1 MRLHTNVN
9 IFTFVISCDKMK
21 SSFRYIGGSVNMKNT
36 KLLLTVLI
44 AGSLLTACRTNNES
58 KTTASSDKNPVV
70 KTKSPSNSDKSTT
83 EEDLNDKN
91 SFVGKMNMFAKLSK
105 STEEIYVTGDVVV
118 GESGDVKPG
127 IYDLEIT
134 GGSGN
139 IFGDRKDF
147 SSPFINWVAGA
158 QGTSTDYPSKIRM
171 VLFEGDKLNF
181 SNISK
186 IKFNAVPEKVQMSN
200 ELGIGEY
207 VVGRD
212 VKAGTYKL
220 STNIN
225 MNSEFQNLGWS
236 LSIYNM
242 LTKTS
247 KNQTLDPSNLDVA
260 VKLEEGEIISISLH
274 NTDDNVSSDD
284 ARLIFTE
291 LK

>member
-1 MRLHTNVN
+1 
-9 IFTFVISCDKMK
+9 
-21 SSFRYIGGSVNMKNT
+21 MKNT

-70 KTKSPSNSDKSTT
+70 KTKSPSNSNKSTT

-91 SFVGKMNMFAKLSK
+91 SFVVKMNKFAKLSK

-158 QGTSTDYPSKIRM
+158 QGTSTDSPSKIRM

-212 VKAGTYKL
+212 VKAGTYRL

-225 MNSEFQNLGWS
+225 MNSELQNLGWS

-260 VKLEEGEIISISLH
+260 VKLEEGEIVSINLY

-284 ARLIFTE
+284 ARLILTE